1 MRKPTM
7 AQLAIRDEIRAY
19 YFENAQETRMR
30 LQRELAALRNRQ
42 ARSRDPKE
50 KTFIETKIASLRR
63 VYMRGHR

>member
-1 MRKPTM
+1 MRKQTM
-7 AQLAIRDEIRAY
+7 AQRAICDEIRTHH
-19 YFENAQETRMR
+19 FETMQENRLR

-50 KTFIETKIASLRR
+50 KTFLETKIASLRR